1 MEKTKIITPVSKIE
15 IKKYYQI
22 RFEELRKAWKQ
33 PYGSE
38 RDSIE
43 DQCVHRMIK
52 MGDNYIGV
60 SRLQYN
66 TESQAQIRYMAIKKQ
81 YQKKG
86 FGKMLILDME
96 SIAKENGISE
106 IILQS
111 RESAVQFYLNLNYKI
126 IEKTYLLFDEIQHF
140 LMRKYL

>member
-1 MEKTKIITPVSKIE
+1 MEKVEIITPLSKSE

-22 RFEELRKAWKQ
+22 RFDELRKAWRQ
-33 PYGSE
+33 PSGSE

-43 DQCVHRMIK
+43 NQCIHRMIK
-52 MGDNYIGV
+52 MGEDYIGV

-66 TESQAQIRYMAIKKQ
+66 TESQAQIRYMAIKKK
-81 YQKKG
+81 YQMKG
-86 FGKMLILDME
+86 FGKILIMDME
-96 SIAKENGISE
+96 SIARENGIRE

-126 IEKTYLLFDEIQHF
+126 IDKTHLLFDEIQHF